1 MTSGAPVRVH
11 LIDGTFELFRAYH
24 GAPSRRAPSG
34 QEVGAVV
41 GLLRSL
47 AGLLRQR
54 EVTHVACAFDHVI
67 ESFRNRLFPPYKS
80 SAGVPAEL
88 LAQFGPAEDAARA
101 LGMVTWPM
109 IEYEADD
116 ALATAAVRYAALPA
130 VEQVVICSPDKDLAQ
145 VVEGERIVTFD
156 RIRRLRRD
164 EAGVRERFG
173 VPPAAVPDYLALVG
187 DGADGLPGVPRWGA
201 RSAAVL
207 LSRYGSI
214 EAIPA
219 DHERWAVR
227 PRGAAALAASLN
239 RERERAL
246 LYKRLATLV
255 TDAPIAESL
264 DDLRW
269 RGAPRERF
277 ERLRA
282 ALGVNAEDARPPRW
296 S

>member
-1 MTSGAPVRVH
+1 MRVH
-11 LIDGTFELFRAYH
+11 LVDGTFELFRAYH

-34 QEVGAVV
+34 QEVGAAV

-80 SAGVPAEL
+80 SAGVPADL
-88 LAQFGPAEDAARA
+88 LAQFGLAEDAARA
-101 LGMVTWPM
+101 LGIVTWPM
-109 IEYEADD
+109 VEYEADD
-116 ALATAAVRYAALPA
+116 ALATAAARYAALPA

-145 VVEGERIVTFD
+145 VVEGGRIVTFD
-156 RIRRLRRD
+156 RIRRLSRD

-173 VPPAAVPDYLALVG
+173 VAPAAVPDYLALVG

-201 RSAAVL
+201 RSAAAM
-207 LSRYGSI
+207 LSHYGSI

-219 DHERWAVR
+219 DYERWAVR
-227 PRGAAALAASLN
+227 PRGAAALAGNLN
-239 RERERAL
+239 RERDRAL

>member
-1 MTSGAPVRVH
+1 MRVH

-54 EVTHVACAFDHVI
+54 EVTHAACAFDHVI

-88 LAQFGPAEDAARA
+88 LDQFGPAEDAARA

-109 IEYEADD
+109 VEYEADD
-116 ALATAAVRYAALPA
+116 ALATAARRYAALPA

-145 VVEGERIVTFD
+145 VVDGERIVTFD
-156 RIRRLRRD
+156 RIRRTSRD

-187 DGADGLPGVPRWGA
+187 DGADGLPGIPRWGA
-201 RSAAVL
+201 RSAAAV
-207 LSRYGSI
+207 LSRYGAI

-219 DHERWAVR
+219 DHHGWTVQ
-227 PRGAAALAASLN
+227 PRGAAALARSLN
-239 RERERAL
+239 RERDRAL

-255 TDAPIAESL
+255 TDVPITESL
-264 DDLRW
+264 EDLRW

-277 ERLRA
+277 ERLRS

>member
-1 MTSGAPVRVH
+1 MA
-11 LIDGTFELFRAYH
+11 
-24 GAPSRRAPSG
+24 
-34 QEVGAVV
+34 

-54 EVTHVACAFDHVI
+54 EVTHLACAFDHVI

-88 LAQFGPAEDAARA
+88 LDQFGPAEEAARA
-101 LGMVTWPM
+101 LGIVTWPM

-116 ALATAAVRYAALPA
+116 ALATAALRYAALPA

-145 VVEGERIVTFD
+145 VVDGARIVTFD
-156 RIRRLRRD
+156 RIRRTGRD

-187 DGADGLPGVPRWGA
+187 DGADGLPGIPRWGA
-201 RSAAVL
+201 RSAAAM

-214 EAIPA
+214 DAIPE
-219 DHERWAVR
+219 DQDRWTVR
-227 PRGAAALAASLN
+227 PRGAAALARSLN

-255 TDAPIAESL
+255 TDVPIAESL

-277 ERLRA
+277 ERLRD
-282 ALGVNAEDARPPRW
+282 ALGLQADAVRPPRW

>member
-1 MTSGAPVRVH
+1 VQVH

-24 GAPSRRAPSG
+24 GAPARRAPSG
-34 QEVGAVV
+34 QEVGAVA

-80 SAGVPAEL
+80 SANVPAEL
-88 LAQFGPAEDAARA
+88 LDQFDQAEEAARA
-101 LGMVTWPM
+101 LGIVTWPM

-116 ALATAAVRYAALPA
+116 ALATAALRYAAEPA

-145 VVEGERIVTFD
+145 VVEGTRIVTFD
-156 RIRRLRRD
+156 RIRRTGRD

-187 DGADGLPGVPRWGA
+187 DGADGLPGIPRWGA
-201 RSAAVL
+201 RSAAAV
-207 LSRYGSI
+207 LSRYGTI

-219 DHERWAVR
+219 DPEAWEVR
-227 PRGAAALAASLN
+227 PRGAAALARNLN
-239 RERERAL
+239 AERDRAL

-255 TDAPIAESL
+255 TDVPIKETV
-264 DDLRW
+264 DDLQW
-269 RGAPRERF
+269 QGAPRARF
-277 ERLRA
+277 DRLRA
-282 ALGVNAEDARPPRW
+282 ALGLDEDDVRPPGW
-296 S
+296 L

>member
-1 MTSGAPVRVH
+1 MRVH
-11 LIDGTFELFRAYH
+11 LVDGTFELFRAYH
-24 GAPSRRAPSG
+24 GAPSRRTPSG
-34 QEVGAVV
+34 QEVGAVA

-47 AGLLRQR
+47 IGLLRQR
-54 EVTHVACAFDHVI
+54 EVTHLACAFDHVI

-88 LAQFGPAEDAARA
+88 LDQFGPAEEAARA
-101 LGMVTWPM
+101 LGIVTWPM

-116 ALATAAVRYAALPA
+116 ALATAALRYAALPA
-130 VEQVVICSPDKDLAQ
+130 VEQVVICSPDKDLTQ
-145 VVEGERIVTFD
+145 VVDGARIVTFD
-156 RIRRLRRD
+156 RIRRTGRD

-187 DGADGLPGVPRWGA
+187 DGADGLPGIPRWGA
-201 RSAAVL
+201 RSAAAM

-214 EAIPA
+214 DAIPE
-219 DHERWAVR
+219 DHDRWTVR
-227 PRGAAALAASLN
+227 PRGAAALARSLN

-255 TDAPIAESL
+255 TDVPIAESL

-269 RGAPRERF
+269 RGAPRQRF
-277 ERLRA
+277 ERLRD
-282 ALGVNAEDARPPRW
+282 ALGLQADVVRPPRW